1 MSKYILTIAQKN
13 IQNDGL
19 SKPKKDI
26 NQILEKHGYQSIQLT
41 RLVGKISKLKCSS
54 VEVDKLVKK
63 MSNGDLMIV
72 HYPTYMGTLFDML
85 LLRRAHK
92 KNIKTVA
99 FIHDIDSLRFKMAM
113 GRGLRYEINVLNK
126 YSFLIVPNTTM
137 LDFLIRHGLKTPSVT
152 LTLFDYLTMNEGK
165 NEAKSKYSHT
175 IYFAGNL
182 NKAGFISKLKNT
194 ETIAYH
200 FYGPLK
206 DQSALEKKMY
216 FGSLSSDDLL
226 KKIDGG
232 FGLIWDGPDET
243 ISDANG
249 VSFGNYLRYNNP
261 YKLSF
266 YIAAGIPVIIWK
278 DAAEAKFVVENSLG
292 FIIDNLSE
300 IPDIIGQVS
309 EEEYTELSENV
320 GLIRDEVLRGS
331 FTLDALDKI
340 NRLIE

>member
-1 MSKYILTIAQKN
+1 MS
-13 IQNDGL
+13 
-19 SKPKKDI
+19 S
-26 NQILEKHGYQSIQLT
+26 
-41 RLVGKISKLKCSS
+41 
-54 VEVDKLVKK
+54 
-63 MSNGDLMIV
+63 GDLLMV
-72 HYPTYMGTLFDML
+72 HYPTYMGTLFDIL

-99 FIHDIDSLRFKMAM
+99 FIHDIDSLRFKMSV
-113 GRGLRYEINVLNK
+113 GRGLRYEINILNK

-137 LDFLIRHGLKTPSVT
+137 LNFLKRHGLRTPSVI
-152 LTLFDYLTMNEGK
+152 LTLFDYLTVNERNDK
-165 NEAKSKYSHT
+165 PKYSRT
-175 IYFAGNL
+175 IYFTGNL

-206 DQSALEKKMY
+206 DQSVLEKKMY

-226 KKIDGG
+226 KKIDDG
-232 FGLIWDGPDET
+232 FGLVWDGSDVT
-243 ISDANG
+243 ISDSNG

-278 DAAEAKFVVENSLG
+278 HAAEAKFVIENSLG
-292 FIIDNLSE
+292 FAIDNLSE
-300 IPDIIGQVS
+300 IPDIIGHVS
-309 EEEYTELSENV
+309 KEEYTELSESV
-320 GLIRDEVLRGS
+320 GVIRDEVLRGR

-340 NRLIE
+340 HRLSSM